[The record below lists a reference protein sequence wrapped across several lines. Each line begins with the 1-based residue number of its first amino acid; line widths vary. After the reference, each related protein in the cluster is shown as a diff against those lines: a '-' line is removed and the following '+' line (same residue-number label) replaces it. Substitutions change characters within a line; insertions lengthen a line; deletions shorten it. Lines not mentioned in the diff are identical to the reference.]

1 VDYEQ
6 LESLRRH
13 NSAWKLLRAD
23 NAPLILSFL
32 NKVFVDDNVRSIAAV
47 DLIGRLDDELFSLRE
62 RLGDDAFPK
71 SAKAYLDDWAAPER
85 GWLRKYYPKESDE
98 PHFDATPAVEK
109 ALGWVR
115 ALGER
120 AFVGTESRLNTVF
133 DLLRQMVYGAETDP
147 AVRLAELERRRDDLD
162 AEIVRVRA
170 GDVDVLHDTGLRDR
184 YQQFTAT
191 AWELLAD
198 FREVETNFR
207 TLDRE
212 LRERISAWHGSKG
225 ALLDDVLGNHD
236 SIAGSDQGKTF
247 QAFYDFLLSPN
258 RQEELVEL
266 LERVQA
272 LDSLDADPRVRH
284 IHHDWL
290 EAAERT
296 QATVRQLSEQLRRF
310 LDDQVWFENRRV
322 IDLLRNIESTA
333 LRLRDQR
340 DVPVVME
347 MNAAAPKVVLPMERP
362 LYAPPE
368 KARIDSTSVEPGSE
382 ETDTAPLFEQVY
394 VDPVPLAQTVRRALQ
409 SRSQI
414 GLVTLLDERPLR
426 QGLAELVTYMSLG
439 EEDFRTVFDEDH
451 REQVRWRDEDGTER
465 RATLPRVTFAR
476 AAGSV
481 G

>member
-1 VDYEQ
+1 
-6 LESLRRH
+6 
-13 NSAWKLLRAD
+13 
-23 NAPLILSFL
+23 
-32 NKVFVDDNVRSIAAV
+32 
-47 DLIGRLDDELFSLRE
+47 
-62 RLGDDAFPK
+62 
-71 SAKAYLDDWAAPER
+71 
-85 GWLRKYYPKESDE
+85 
-98 PHFDATPAVEK
+98 
-109 ALGWVR
+109 
-115 ALGER
+115 
-120 AFVGTESRLNTVF
+120 
-133 DLLRQMVYGAETDP
+133 MVYGAETDP

-225 ALLDDVLGNHD
+225 ALLDDVLGNRD